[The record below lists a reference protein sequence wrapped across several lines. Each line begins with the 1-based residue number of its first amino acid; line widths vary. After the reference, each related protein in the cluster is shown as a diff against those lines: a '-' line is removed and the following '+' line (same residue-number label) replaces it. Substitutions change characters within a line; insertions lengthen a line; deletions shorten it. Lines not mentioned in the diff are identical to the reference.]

1 MLWSMRTFQIAS
13 IASPINQPALLG
25 PLMRVVNRVWA
36 MGVPLPGDGQPLALT
51 VDTLRELLLN
61 AGKYGIGRDLSQ
73 RFATVSLDVDPKEA
87 ACLLTDLAQAIEE
100 SPVPATEWPSMR
112 ALLGDEALQD
122 ILGISRQS
130 IERYAAGKRMTPDV
144 IADRLHWLAMVVSDL
159 AGAYNALGMRRWF
172 RRSRAVLDGRSP
184 RDLLDKSW
192 SSDAP
197 PAQTIRALA
206 ASLTEMGAT

>member
-1 MLWSMRTFQIAS
+1 MTPEQLAEAPGRLLHIPTVLGADVIAY
-13 IASPINQPALLG
+13 NLD
-25 PLMRVVNRVWA
+25 
-36 MGVPLPGDGQPLALT
+36 GVKKGLKL
-51 VDTLRELLLN
+51 
-61 AGKYGIGRDLSQ
+61 
-73 RFATVSLDVDPKEA
+73 
-87 ACLLTDLAQAIEE
+87 
-100 SPVPATEWPSMR
+100 
-112 ALLGDEALQD
+112 
-122 ILGISRQS
+122 
-130 IERYAAGKRMTPDV
+130 TPDV